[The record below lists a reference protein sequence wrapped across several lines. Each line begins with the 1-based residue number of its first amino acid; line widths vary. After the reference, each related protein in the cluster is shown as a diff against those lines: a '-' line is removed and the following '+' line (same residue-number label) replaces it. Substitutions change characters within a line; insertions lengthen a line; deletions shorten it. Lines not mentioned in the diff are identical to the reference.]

1 MSTSSAESQ
10 PNKPTRRHDLDALRA
25 LAMLLG
31 IALHGAMAY
40 MPGLGEAW
48 PVTDASAHEGYSVFL
63 SAIHG
68 FRMPLFFLLSG
79 FFTAMLWRRRGLGA
93 LLQHRA
99 KRILLPLV
107 IGTFTIVPAVW
118 IALITSAYISQS
130 STTTKQDPYVQLW
143 SAAAA
148 NEVESLE
155 RVLQGNPGID
165 LNRRDP
171 TSGFTPLVVA
181 ACHNAETVATVL
193 LGKGAELDARTNDQS
208 TAAHL
213 AFFFGQDEVAKVL
226 VEGGTDLSLRNQFG
240 ATPADNLNAD
250 ITLTRG
256 VADMIQ
262 VENTNE
268 EIIAGREQIL
278 SMLENSDLATKD
290 SQETGSTLNLDL
302 LFGILLVLSLFP
314 VFHHL
319 WFLYFLCWLV
329 LGFAIYASIMD
340 KLGWKSPPKWMVL
353 SPVRYAWLFLLTLPF
368 QYWMGLIYPSFG
380 PDTSTGILP
389 LPHLLAYYAVF
400 FFFGVWYYDADDQDG
415 RVGKYWWISIPVA
428 LLVIC
433 PLGHELALSVAIH
446 ESLSVQSLIPEWQQ
460 RPAALVLQILYV
472 WMMSFGM
479 MGLAR
484 RVFASENSWLR
495 YLSDSSYWLYVAH
508 LPLVMFVQ
516 GCLAPVPQPSFV
528 KFALVLAISSAL
540 LLLSYE
546 YCVRYTPIGTLLN
559 GKKTRPSKQVDLAAA
574 SK

>member
-1 MSTSSAESQ
+1 
-10 PNKPTRRHDLDALRA
+10 
-25 LAMLLG
+25 MLLG

-48 PVTDASAHEGYSVFL
+48 PVTDATAHEGYSVFL

-79 FFTAMLWRRRGLGA
+79 FFTAMLWRSRGLGA
-93 LLQHRA
+93 LAQHRA

-118 IALITSAYISQS
+118 IASIISASISQTSA
-130 STTTKQDPYVQLW
+130 KPELDPNAQLW
-143 SAAAA
+143 IPAATNDVQSVEQVLRA
-148 NEVESLE
+148 NPS
-155 RVLQGNPGID
+155 ID

-171 TSGFTPLVVA
+171 SSGFTPLVVA
-181 ACHNAETVATVL
+181 ACHDAEKVAEVL
-193 LGKGAELDARTNDQS
+193 LDKGAELDARTNDQS

-213 AFFFGQDEVAKVL
+213 AFLFGQDNVTKVL
-226 VEGGTDLSLRNQFG
+226 IEQGTDLSTRNQFG
-240 ATPADNLNAD
+240 ATPADNLSAD
-250 ITLTRG
+250 MTLTRG
-256 VADMIQ
+256 IAGHLQ
-262 VENTNE
+262 VRKTNE
-268 EIIAGREQIL
+268 EILAGRERIRSL
-278 SMLENSDLATKD
+278 LENADVTS
-290 SQETGSTLNLDL
+290 GSRQDVDASVNWDL

-329 LGFAIYASIMD
+329 IGFAIYAGAMS
-340 KLGWKSPPKWMVL
+340 KLGWKSLPAWMVL
-353 SPVRYAWLFLLTLPF
+353 SPVRYIWLFLLTLPF

-400 FFFGVWYYDADDQDG
+400 FFFGVWYYDADDGDG
-415 RVGKYWWISIPVA
+415 RVGKYWWIMIPVA
-428 LLVIC
+428 LLVIF
-433 PLGHELALSVAIH
+433 PIGYELALGVAIH
-446 ESLSVQSLIPEWQQ
+446 GSISIQSLIPEWQQ
-460 RPAALVLQILYV
+460 RPAALAFQILYV

-484 RVFASENSWLR
+484 RVFASENAWLR

-508 LPLVMFVQ
+508 LPLVMIIQ
-516 GCLAPVPQPSFV
+516 GCLAPAPLPSFV
-528 KFALVLAISSAL
+528 KFALVLAITSAL

-546 YCVRYTPIGTLLN
+546 YCVRYTLIGTLLN
-559 GKKTRPSKQVDLAAA
+559 GKKTRSREQPDLATA
-574 SK
+574 SQ

>member
-1 MSTSSAESQ
+1 
-10 PNKPTRRHDLDALRA
+10 
-25 LAMLLG
+25 MLLG
-31 IALHGAMAY
+31 IALHASMAY
-40 MPGLGEAW
+40 MPGLGATW
-48 PVTDASAHEGYSVFL
+48 PVSDATSHEGYGVFL

-93 LLQHRA
+93 LVQHRA

-107 IGTFTIVPAVW
+107 IGTFTVVPAVW
-118 IALITSAYISQS
+118 IASIISTSISQT
-130 STTTKQDPYVQLW
+130 STKPDLDPNAQLW
-143 SAAAA
+143 IAAAA
-148 NEVESLE
+148 NDAEAIEQ
-155 RVLQGNPGID
+155 VLKDNRDID
-165 LNRRDP
+165 LNQRDP
-171 TSGFTPLVVA
+171 ASGFTPVIVA
-181 ACHNAETVATVL
+181 ACHDSEKVAEVL
-193 LGKGAELDARTNDQS
+193 LNKGAAIDSRTNDQS

-213 AFFFGQDEVAKVL
+213 AFFFGQDKVTKVL
-226 VEGGTDLSLRNQFG
+226 VERGTDLSIRNQFG
-240 ATPADNLNAD
+240 ATPTDNLSAD
-250 ITLTRG
+250 MTLTRG

-262 VENTNE
+262 VKKTNE
-268 EIIAGREQIL
+268 EIIAGRERIRSL
-278 SMLENSDLATKD
+278 LENADANSGLRQDVDD
-290 SQETGSTLNLDL
+290 SVNWDL

-319 WFLYFLCWLV
+319 WFLYFLVWLV
-329 LGFAIYASIMD
+329 LGFALYAIILS
-340 KLGWKSPPKWMVL
+340 KLGWKSLPAWMVL
-353 SPVRYAWLFLLTLPF
+353 SPVRYIWLFLLTLPF

-428 LLVIC
+428 LLVIF
-433 PLGHELALSVAIH
+433 PLGYELALGVAIH
-446 ESLSVQSLIPEWQQ
+446 DSLSIQSLIPEGQQ

-484 RVFASENSWLR
+484 RVFASENAWLR

-508 LPLVMFVQ
+508 LPLVMIIQ
-516 GCLAPVPQPSFV
+516 GCLATVPLPSFV
-528 KFALVLAISSAL
+528 KFTLVLAISSAL

-559 GKKTRPSKQVDLAAA
+559 GKKTRSSEQPDFAAA
-574 SK
+574 PK